1 MPVAASVDAEAL
13 AATATV
19 VGVVFGELVGVVV
32 GVVVDEVH
40 SVAGSNSTAPLPVP
54 V

>member
-13 AATATV
+13 AATAMV

-32 GVVVDEVH
+32 GVDVGEVH
-40 SVAGSNSTAPLPVP
+40 SVAGSISTAPLPAP